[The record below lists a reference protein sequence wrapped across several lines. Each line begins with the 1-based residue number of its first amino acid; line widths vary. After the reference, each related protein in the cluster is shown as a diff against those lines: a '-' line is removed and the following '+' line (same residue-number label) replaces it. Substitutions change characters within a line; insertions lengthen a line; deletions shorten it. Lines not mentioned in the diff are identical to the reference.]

1 MIRCISVDS
10 AFPGEDGK
18 TQNHSTIRENNME
31 LDHRVCVGVQQGVD
45 GAASAH

>member
-10 AFPGEDGK
+10 AFPKEDGK
-18 TQNHSTIRENNME
+18 THSTIREKIME
-31 LDHRVCVGVQQGVD
+31 PDYRVCVGVQRGVD

>member
-10 AFPGEDGK
+10 AFPGKDGK
-18 TQNHSTIRENNME
+18 TQMHSAIRETIME

-45 GAASAH
+45 GAASTH